1 MASDSSASYQA
12 LPYDHV
18 DNGFAYSPPRRP
30 YASVEQTG
38 YNLAPVHACPPIDR
52 WLNESRQDEPFH
64 AFNLENNSHSHD
76 AAAHDSLPMVHWL
89 GQTRQDEP
97 FSVFTMRH
105 GNYSD
110 DRAAVADFD
119 SLWTSYA
126 EGLEEGDV

>member
-1 MASDSSASYQA
+1 
-12 LPYDHV
+12 
-18 DNGFAYSPPRRP
+18 
-30 YASVEQTG
+30 
-38 YNLAPVHACPPIDR
+38 
-52 WLNESRQDEPFH
+52 
-64 AFNLENNSHSHD
+64 
-76 AAAHDSLPMVHWL
+76 MVHWL